1 MAQAGLPLDKGHDY
15 IAVKVEGIPLGRYA
29 PQIFQLLSQH
39 GLDAVRRMLAQPVLS
54 DQGIALQW
62 FPHRSN
68 QVITP
73 WCQATLSQQVD
84 CLAQLME
91 RIDAITTLRQQLAGQ
106 RTRSLT
112 IIDQILQNLTVIPS
126 TEAIFLADQQ
136 PLLAQWGHYNQE
148 RTAVDLPSL
157 HQLLQQHLEEE
168 SAAAQA
174 PAESLPSKRPCAPY
188 RYSLSVAVITLFI
201 AGAITITTLRSR
213 TTPPIATLPHIIS
226 TVDKVQQSVKGVMI
240 ASQALPLRPAEL
252 TLPPPE
258 LIPIRVKK
266 SRVPLMIPAR
276 SRYQGN
282 IDFLNGTWLANLRL
296 DNTTA
301 AVTFDFSHGK
311 ANTHIAFGQQTC
323 TTTSQSGFTSSGK
336 LIIKT
341 AKARCDEDKMLPII
355 TLVCEKSAP
364 NTQCRWQQNPSTLL
378 PVELYSERTL

>member
-1 MAQAGLPLDKGHDY
+1 MAKAGLSLDKGHDY

-39 GLDAVRRMLAQPVLS
+39 GLDAVRRMLTQPILS

-62 FPHRSN
+62 FPQTSI

-73 WCQATLSQQVD
+73 WRQATLSQQVH

-91 RIDAITTLRQQLAGQ
+91 RIDAINRLRQQLAGHSP
-106 RTRSLT
+106 RSLM

-126 TEAIFLADQQ
+126 TEAIFLVDQQ
-136 PLLAQWGHYNQE
+136 PLLAQWGYYDQE

-157 HQLLQQHLEEE
+157 HLRLQQHLEEE
-168 SAAAQA
+168 SAAAHA
-174 PAESLPSKRPCAPY
+174 PAESLPSKRPSAAY
-188 RYSLSVAVITLFI
+188 RSTLIAAVVTLFI
-201 AGAITITTLRSR
+201 AGAVSLTALRPS
-213 TTPPIATLPHIIS
+213 TKPPLATLPHSIS
-226 TVDKVQQSVKGVMI
+226 PVDEIQQSVEDVMT

-252 TLPPPE
+252 TLPPPVVT
-258 LIPIRVKK
+258 PVRVKK
-266 SRVPLMIPAR
+266 NRVPLMIPAR

-296 DNTTA
+296 YNTTV

-311 ANTHIAFGQQTC
+311 ANTRIAFGHETC
-323 TTTSQSGFTSSGK
+323 TTTSQSAFTSSGK
-336 LIIKT
+336 LVIKA
-341 AKARCDEDKMLPII
+341 AKARCDGGKTLPII
-355 TLVCEKSAP
+355 NVFCEKSAP
-364 NTQCRWQQNPSTLL
+364 NTQCLWQQNPSTLL

>member
-54 DQGIALQW
+54 DQGIALHW

-136 PLLAQWGHYNQE
+136 PLLAQWGYYDQG
-148 RTAVDLPSL
+148 RTAVDIPSL
-157 HQLLQQHLEEE
+157 QHHLQQRLGDE
-168 SAAAQA
+168 SAADDT
-174 PAESLPSKRPCAPY
+174 PTESSPSKRSSAPY
-188 RYSLSVAVITLFI
+188 RYALTVAVITLSI
-201 AGAITITTLRSR
+201 AGAITFLRPSTKPTL
-213 TTPPIATLPHIIS
+213 ATLPDIIS
-226 TVDKVQQSVKGVMI
+226 TVDEIQQSVQGIMT
-240 ASQALPLRPAEL
+240 ASQALPLQPAEL
-252 TLPPPE
+252 TLPPAE
-258 LIPIRVKK
+258 IRPIRVKK

-282 IDFLNGTWLANLRL
+282 VDFLNGTWLAKLRL

-311 ANTHIAFGQQTC
+311 ASTRISFGQQRC
-323 TTTSQSGFTSSGK
+323 MTTSQSAFTSSGK
-336 LIIKT
+336 LVIKT
-341 AKARCDEDKMLPII
+341 AKARCDEGMTLPII

-378 PVELYSERTL
+378 PVKLYSERTL